1 MTDPDLRNLRIEQ
14 RMYGG
19 LGART
24 DAGRAMEEIIRRLRE
39 HEAAEAAFEAL
50 PWQDAT
56 ELLRPREHLRRL
68 AARLRMDERVRE
80 AA

>member
-24 DAGRAMEEIIRRLRE
+24 DAGWAMEEIIRRLRE
-39 HEAAEAAFEAL
+39 HEAAEAA

-68 AARLRMDERVRE
+68 AARLRMDEQIKE

>member
-24 DAGRAMEEIIRRLRE
+24 EAGRAMEEIIRRLRE
-39 HEAAEAAFEAL
+39 HEAFEAL
-50 PWQDAT
+50 PWQDAR

>member
-14 RMYGG
+14 RRFGG
-19 LGART
+19 GART

-39 HEAAEAAFEAL
+39 HEAFEAL
-50 PWQDAT
+50 PWQDAR